1 VPGVKTVRLGTVAK
15 MGSGGTPT
23 SSIARYYGGSIP
35 WVSIS
40 DMTSRGKY
48 IRETDRTLTDEGLA
62 ASSARLYEAD
72 VVLYAMYASLGEC
85 SLAVGRVS
93 SSQAILGISPG
104 PKLDREYLYYY
115 LQAMKPRVKLM
126 GQQGTQAN
134 LNAGMVRAF
143 EIPLPSLAEQSQIA
157 TALAD
162 ADRRIEVLGQ
172 LALKRESIARGV
184 MQQLLTGR
192 TRLPGFTGE
201 WHDAA
206 VGELLTFKNGLN
218 KASEFFG
225 AGTPI
230 VNFMDVMNG
239 PIINSTDVTGL
250 VTLTKEERKRFE
262 ARRGDLFFTRTSET
276 VDEVGTVAVLV
287 DDIPDASFSGFILRG
302 RPSSAVVD
310 SVFLARAFQ
319 LDAVR
324 DQVTSS
330 ATYTTRA
337 LTNGRALG
345 RIVISIPP
353 VDEQRTIA
361 AVISDFEAEIHAL
374 RSRLSKARAV
384 KTAMLQQLMS
394 RRAQLPVETSL

>member
-1 VPGVKTVRLGTVAK
+1 
-15 MGSGGTPT
+15 
-23 SSIARYYGGSIP
+23 
-35 WVSIS
+35 
-40 DMTSRGKY
+40 
-48 IRETDRTLTDEGLA
+48 LA